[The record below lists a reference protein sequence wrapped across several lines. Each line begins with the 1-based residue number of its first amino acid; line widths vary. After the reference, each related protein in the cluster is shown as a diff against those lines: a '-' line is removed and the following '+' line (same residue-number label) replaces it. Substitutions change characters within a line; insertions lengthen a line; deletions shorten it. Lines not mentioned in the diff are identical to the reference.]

1 MENFSPE
8 AIIKKSDM
16 KKIYVTPQMEVVEIA
31 SSVQLLAGSTPG
43 YGGGGNADPQA
54 PEFNPEGD
62 FGWVD

>member
-1 MENFSPE
+1 
-8 AIIKKSDM
+8 M

-54 PEFNPEGD
+54 PEFDLDDDFDMVDHFYHFGD
-62 FGWVD
+62 WNI